1 MVERQSNAA
10 WMVAEDA
17 SPPAPPVLARIDVD
31 TRCGGQR
38 PRLGLGHPHIDGNY
52 RSTI

>member
-17 SPPAPPVLARIDVD
+17 SPPA
-31 TRCGGQR
+31 
-38 PRLGLGHPHIDGNY
+38 RLGLGHPHIDGNY